1 MKRKDIAPIAL
12 VVGISAI
19 LSFIISGVLFGSPKT
34 RQQTAE
40 QTSAIS
46 DQFINPDE
54 TYFNEN
60 AVNPTQT
67 IRIGGED
74 NVSPFGSGN

>member
-1 MKRKDIAPIAL
+1 MKRKDIAPILL
-12 VVGISAI
+12 VVGISAMF
-19 LSFIISGVLFGSPKT
+19 SFIISGALFGSPKT

-40 QTSAIS
+40 QASAIS
-46 DQFINPDE
+46 DRFVTPDQ

-74 NVSPFGSGN
+74 NSTPFGSN